1 MPRTSDARQKMIES
15 AAVLFRERGVHGTS
29 FADVLAHSGAPR
41 GSVYHHFKGGKTQ
54 IAEEAL
60 EWAGATML
68 EGIADA
74 LGTDEPVDAIATWCE
89 QWAELLRTSDYAAG
103 CSVVAAVQDGGHE
116 PSVRA
121 IAGEVFARWED
132 AIAAGLRSR
141 GVEDERA
148 ASLAVLL
155 ISAVEGAVVVSRAQK
170 SLLPLRRV
178 SRELQAAVAAA
189 LPDPPAASAG
199 RRG

>member
-15 AAVLFRERGVHGTS
+15 AAALFRERGVHGTS

-60 EWAGATML
+60 EWTGATML

-74 LGTDEPVDAIATWCE
+74 LGANEPVEAIAAWCE
-89 QWAELLRTSDYAAG
+89 GWAELLRGSDFAAG

-116 PSVRA
+116 PTVRA
-121 IAGEVFARWED
+121 IAGDVFASWED
-132 AIAAGLRSR
+132 AIAAGLRAR
-141 GVEDERA
+141 GVGEGRA
-148 ASLAVLL
+148 ASVAILL
-155 ISAVEGAVVVSRAQK
+155 ISAVEGAVVVSRARR
-170 SLLPLRRV
+170 SLQPLHRV
-178 SRELQAAVAAA
+178 SRELQAVVAAA
-189 LPDPPAASAG
+189 LPRP
-199 RRG
+199 